1 VPFLAE
7 RAMWWPALPAARE
20 WQEGHNSA
28 GATRTGEKWAL
39 AEGEEGGPLS
49 QQTFV
54 LVANTSDTAGSIQV
68 TVVFEDGTTAHL
80 QSPMALAPHSRT
92 TLPMGAIFPSVQGK
106 RFGTIVESLGT
117 TPAQIV
123 VERAI
128 YNDAVINGQNVV
140 WAAGSNAIATRLR

>member
-1 VPFLAE
+1 
-7 RAMWWPALPAARE
+7 MALP
-20 WQEGHNSA
+20 
-28 GATRTGEKWAL
+28 
-39 AEGEEGGPLS
+39 
-49 QQTFV
+49 
-54 LVANTSDTAGSIQV
+54 
-68 TVVFEDGTTAHL
+68 
-80 QSPMALAPHSRT
+80 PHSRT
-92 TLPMGAIFPSVQGK
+92 TLPMGVIFPNVNGK